1 MLRVNLLEAKPMNI
15 IEKAIEVAAKAHV
28 GQVRKLSAVP
38 YISHP
43 FTVGMIL
50 QNAGYS
56 DEIICAGILHDTVE
70 DTELTHKD
78 IEELFGEKIATLV
91 AGATE
96 PEKAVPWEERK
107 EHTIA
112 SLKNASKDIC
122 VVVCAD
128 KIHNLRT
135 MKYEIEVQ
143 GSDIW
148 NRFAR
153 GKEKQEWY
161 YREVLDSIS
170 NKLEGEPLLEQLKY
184 EFEAVFR

>member
-1 MLRVNLLEAKPMNI
+1 MNI
-15 IEKAIEVAAKAHV
+15 IEKAIEVAAKAHE

-38 YISHP
+38 YITHP

-50 QNAGYS
+50 QQAGYS
-56 DEIICAGILHDTVE
+56 DEIISAGILHDTVE
-70 DTELTHKD
+70 DTELTHAD
-78 IEELFGEKIATLV
+78 IENMFGKEVATLV

-107 EHTIA
+107 EHTIEI
-112 SLKNASKDIC
+112 LQTASKDIC

-135 MKYEIEVQ
+135 MKYEI
-143 GSDIW
+143 GIKGDNIW
-148 NRFAR
+148 ERFAR
-153 GKEKQEWY
+153 GKDKQEWY
-161 YREVLDSIS
+161 YREVLKNIS
-170 NKLEGEPLLEQLKY
+170 NKLEGEPLLEQLKH